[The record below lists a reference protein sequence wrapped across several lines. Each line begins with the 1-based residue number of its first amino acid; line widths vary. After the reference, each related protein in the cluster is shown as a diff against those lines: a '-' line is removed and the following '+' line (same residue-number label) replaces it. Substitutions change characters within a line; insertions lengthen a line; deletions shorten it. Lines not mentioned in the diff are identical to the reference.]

1 MTELEAATK
10 IIEIVPYLSRVVA
23 AEARH
28 ELDAER
34 GALTLTHL
42 RVLAHARRQP
52 GCSLGDLARAREVSL
67 PTMSKM
73 ISGLVDK
80 GLLTRQQDPRN
91 RRLVRIELTP
101 EGEHLYL
108 TIVGRVQRRIAE
120 LLAGLKPEERHT
132 IAQVL
137 ECLAALFASEGELRQ
152 HLPLPTVVEQR

>member
-10 IIEIVPYLSRVVA
+10 IIEIIPYLSRVVA

-34 GALTLTHL
+34 GTLTLTHL
-42 RVLAHARRQP
+42 RVLAHTRRQP

-80 GLLTRQQDPRN
+80 GLLTREQDPEN
-91 RRLVRIELTP
+91 RRVVRIELTS
-101 EGEHLYL
+101 EGERLYL
-108 TIVGRVQRRIAE
+108 AIVSRVRRRIAE
-120 LLAGLKPEERHT
+120 RLERLKPEERAT
-132 IAQVL
+132 TVQVL
-137 ECLAALFASEGELRQ
+137 ECLAALFASREEVRQ
-152 HLPLPTVVEQR
+152 HLPLPTVVEKV